1 MKINELKLE
10 IIRLILKVEDETTLL
25 AIRKILENKFETSDH
40 TLPLVEEPTEK
51 IVSEIENKIIAFD
64 TDGKQLNLL
73 DYNKKIEEGLE
84 DIKNNRVISQEKLE
98 QEIESWYN
106 E

>member
-1 MKINELKLE
+1 MNINELKLE

-25 AIRKILENKFETSDH
+25 AIRKILENKFNTSDH
-40 TLPLVEEPTEK
+40 ILPLVEEPTEK
-51 IVSEIENKIIAFD
+51 ILSETENKIIAFD
-64 TDGKQLNLL
+64 TDGKPLNLL

-98 QEIESWYN
+98 QEIESWYL
-106 E
+106 

>member
-1 MKINELKLE
+1 MNIYELKLE
-10 IIRLILKVEDETTLL
+10 IIRLILKVDDETTLL
-25 AIRKILENKFETSDH
+25 AIQKILENKLETSDN
-40 TLPLVEEPTEK
+40 LLSLVEEPAEK
-51 IVSEIENKIIAFD
+51 TLSETENKIIGYDAE
-64 TDGKQLNLL
+64 GKALTLS
-73 DYNKKIEEGLE
+73 DYIKKVEEGLD